1 MKRNLQS
8 VMQLAAASP
17 FSEAQLRWWIFEASR
32 NGLAAASAIVKI
44 GRRVYIDVDRFEDWI
59 GSQNSKQAAA

>member
-17 FSEAQLRWWIFEASR
+17 FTEAQLRWWIFEASR
-32 NGLAAASAIVKI
+32 NGLAAVGAIVKI
-44 GRRVYIDVDRFEDWI
+44 GRRVYIDTDRFDDWI
-59 GSQNSKQAAA
+59 TAQNTAQVAA